1 MMKRRWL
8 LGFATVLMAVLLVAC
23 GSGSSAQKST
33 KGPVTITFW
42 HRMTGNYNKA
52 LEGYIKT
59 FNSSQKQYKVV
70 ATSQGSY
77 DNLQKKYLASAKSR
91 TLPTIGQVTDTIIP
105 EYVHDGMLVNID
117 SQVKSQFSANEL
129 KAIYPGIATNLKY
142 EGKYYQIPFARLGKN

>member
-8 LGFATVLMAVLLVAC
+8 LGFVTVLMAVLLVAC

-59 FNSSQKQYKVV
+59 FNSSTKLLLLRKGLMITYKK
-70 ATSQGSY
+70 SIWLQR
-77 DNLQKKYLASAKSR
+77 NLACCQ
-91 TLPTIGQVTDTIIP
+91 P
-105 EYVHDGMLVNID
+105 
-117 SQVKSQFSANEL
+117 
-129 KAIYPGIATNLKY
+129 
-142 EGKYYQIPFARLGKN
+142 LGR

>member
-59 FNSSQKQYKVV
+59 FNSSRKGLMITYKK
-70 ATSQGSY
+70 SIWLQR
-77 DNLQKKYLASAKSR
+77 NL
-91 TLPTIGQVTDTIIP
+91 
-105 EYVHDGMLVNID
+105 
-117 SQVKSQFSANEL
+117 
-129 KAIYPGIATNLKY
+129 
-142 EGKYYQIPFARLGKN
+142 ARCQPLGR

>member
-8 LGFATVLMAVLLVAC
+8 LGIATGLMALALTAC
-23 GSGSSAQKST
+23 SSGGSSAPKSS

-52 LEGYIKT
+52 LESYIKI

-77 DNLQKKYLASAKSR
+77 DNLQKKYLASAN
-91 TLPTIGQVTDTIIP
+91 P
-105 EYVHDGMLVNID
+105 ERYR
-117 SQVKSQFSANEL
+117 
-129 KAIYPGIATNLKY
+129 
-142 EGKYYQIPFARLGKN
+142 RLGK